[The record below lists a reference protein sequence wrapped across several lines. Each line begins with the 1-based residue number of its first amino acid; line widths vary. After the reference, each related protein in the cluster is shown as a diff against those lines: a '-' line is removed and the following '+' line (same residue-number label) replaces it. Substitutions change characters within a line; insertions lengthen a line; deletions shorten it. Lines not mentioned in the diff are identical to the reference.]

1 MFGDLIKIS
10 IFVGTRE
17 KGFFDILVKCLD
29 GGTGRHAALKMLFP
43 NGSAGSIPAPSTK
56 KIKKRLGR
64 SIKITYLCKTN
75 NKGIV
80 ESKKRETRKVYQPVN
95 TR

>member
-1 MFGDLIKIS
+1 MSSNLIGD
-10 IFVGTRE
+10 
-17 KGFFDILVKCLD
+17 
-29 GGTGRHAALKMLFP
+29 
-43 NGSAGSIPAPSTK
+43 TK
-56 KIKKRLGR
+56 KINEKRFGR

>member
-1 MFGDLIKIS
+1 MRDGPESKRPIVPDTWGYYGVVRLSNPSRTVFGSSPTL
-10 IFVGTRE
+10 T
-17 KGFFDILVKCLD
+17 
-29 GGTGRHAALKMLFP
+29 
-43 NGSAGSIPAPSTK
+43 TK
-56 KIKKRLGR
+56 NKKKRLGR
-64 SIKITYLCKTN
+64 TELNVYLCKTN